1 MDVERVNKEKVFKE
15 IEIIQNRVGNLEY
28 QLEEFGPLNSR
39 RDEQLEKID
48 MQLVSFEGKLED
60 VIKKSEMLNVH
71 RRTPVMMN
79 RLAIPDENS
88 LSPSKSTK
96 SLKDVLYPAPSQ

>member
-28 QLEEFGPLNSR
+28 QLEGFGPLNSR

-48 MQLVSFEGKLED
+48 M
-60 VIKKSEMLNVH
+60 
-71 RRTPVMMN
+71 
-79 RLAIPDENS
+79 
-88 LSPSKSTK
+88 
-96 SLKDVLYPAPSQ
+96 